1 MKYKKILTWACT
13 AALFLTGCTTDTA
26 SNGRWMEDSNAVR
39 IQASAGSTLT
49 RSNPIDE
56 SKQTGFNDGDKISVR
71 NRNITVNYTLNGEI
85 WQPVDNDKY
94 LVWDKNDLKFEAYY
108 PCDGKNTFSVGYIKQ
123 DQSNEEA
130 LAQSDYM
137 RITSNNLT
145 EVPSDKHLR
154 LQLQRQTARLIFKIQ
169 KFNDEFSERV
179 KVTDLKIYSQE
190 NTNGNSAWEVIRPYQ
205 QNGDGGVNTTYTAL
219 VIPGVIYAELNTSE
233 NSYNSEGEPQ
243 ALNLETGELEA
254 GKSYT
259 YNLIVGKNKV
269 TVGGVTVAEW
279 KTGNTLQG
287 GVAEEEDLTPYVT
300 MSAASKQTFKMT
312 CTGSYTLPDLEYS
325 VNNGTWQKVVANQ
338 GVDFGGDLGSLRLR
352 GICPNGT
359 ATDYKNYSTITF
371 SDPSVEVECSGDIRT
386 LIDYT
391 AYDAVATENSSFISL
406 FNGCSVLTSAPKLHA
421 TALKESCYR
430 QMFEGCTSLEQAPDL
445 PATELQDLCYHS
457 MFKGCIALTQA
468 PVLQATAL
476 KEQCYRQMFEGC
488 TSLTQAPVLP
498 ARELQNYCYFSMFSG
513 CTALTQ
519 APVLPATELK
529 NYCYYSMFSGCT
541 SLAQAP
547 MLSAKEL
554 GWYCY
559 SNMFKGCTS
568 LVKAPAL
575 PATTLQPSCYSYMF
589 ANCEK
594 LTEAP
599 VLKAMKMESN
609 SYKNMFE
616 GCKSLV
622 NAPDLPATTLNI
634 NCYQSMFSG
643 CTSLKKAPELR
654 AKKFEERCYCWM
666 FQDCKNLESVT
677 MLTNEYGSSPLVSWL
692 KGAGTEAKNRRT
704 LKVYSKEIYNKIVKT
719 YDPQM
724 PDIWKIGANCKVLDK
739 DGVEITTTE

>member
-56 SKQTGFNDGDKISVR
+56 SKQTGFNQGDMISVS
-71 NRNITVNYTLNGEI
+71 NRNITVNYTLNGGI

-94 LVWDKNDLKFEAYY
+94 LVWDKNDLKFEAFY
-108 PCDGKNTFSVGYIKQ
+108 PCDGKNDFSVGYIKK
-123 DQSNEEA
+123 DQSTLEA
-130 LAQSDYM
+130 LAKSDYM
-137 RITSNNLT
+137 NNMNITSPLT
-145 EVPSDKHLR
+145 EIPSDKLLR
-154 LQLQRQTARLIFKIQ
+154 LELKRQTARLIFKID
-169 KFNDEFSERV
+169 KFNDEFSKEV
-179 KVTDLKIYSQE
+179 KVTELKIYCPE
-190 NTNGNSAWEVIRPYQ
+190 NTNGEATDDWGPITPYQ
-205 QNGDGGVNTTYTAL
+205 IGDGGVGTTYTAL
-219 VIPGVIYAELNTSE
+219 VIPEVIHAKLNTSE
-233 NSYNSEGEPQ
+233 SSYDSEGEPQ

-279 KTGNTLQG
+279 TPGTPLPG
-287 GVAEEEDLTPYVT
+287 GVAEELAPYVT
-300 MSAASKQTFKMT
+300 MTANSKQTFKMT
-312 CTGSYTLPDLEYS
+312 CTENYTLPDLEYS
-325 VNNGTWQKVVANQ
+325 VNNGTWQKVEANQ
-338 GVDFGGDLGSLRLR
+338 GVNFGGDLGSLRLR

-359 ATDYKNYSTITF
+359 ATDWENYSTITF
-371 SDPSVEVECSGDIRT
+371 DNPSVEVKCSGDIRT

-391 AYDAVATENSSFISL
+391 VYATVATGNCRFCSL
-406 FNGCSVLTSAPKLHA
+406 FKGCSVLTSAPELRATELKDYCYYSMFEGCTSLEQAPVLQATELQKLCYYSMFSGC
-421 TALKESCYR
+421 TALTQAPNLPATKLQSQCYR
-430 QMFEGCTSLEQAPDL
+430 QMFEGCTSLEQAPVL
-445 PATELQDLCYHS
+445 QATELQE
-457 MFKGCIALTQA
+457 A
-468 PVLQATAL
+468 
-476 KEQCYRQMFEGC
+476 
-488 TSLTQAPVLP
+488 
-498 ARELQNYCYFSMFSG
+498 CYFSMFSG

-519 APVLPATELK
+519 APNLPAIKLK
-529 NYCYYSMFSGCT
+529 DHCYRSMFEGCT
-541 SLAQAP
+541 ALTQAP
-547 MLSAKEL
+547 MLSAGEL
-554 GWYCY
+554 GSYCY
-559 SNMFKGCTS
+559 NNMFKGCKS

-616 GCKSLV
+616 GCTSLV
-622 NAPDLPATTLNI
+622 NAPDLPATELNI
-634 NCYQSMFSG
+634 NCYHSMFKG

-654 AKKFEERCYCWM
+654 AKKFKERCYCYM

-677 MLTNEYGSSPLVSWL
+677 MLTNEYGYTPLYGWL
-692 KGAGTEAKNRRT
+692 IDAGTKAKSRT
-704 LKVYSKEIYNKIVKT
+704 LKVYDKKTYKDIVKS
-719 YDPQM
+719 YDSSM
-724 PDIWKIGANCKVLDK
+724 SDIWKIGRCKVLDK

>member
-26 SNGRWMEDSNAVR
+26 NNGRWMEDSNAVR

-56 SKQTGFNDGDKISVR
+56 SKQTGFNQGDKISVR

-94 LVWDKNDLKFEAYY
+94 LVWDEKDLTFEAYY
-108 PCDGKNTFSVGYIKQ
+108 PYDGKNDFSVGYIKK
-123 DQSNEEA
+123 DQSTPED

-137 RITSNNLT
+137 NITYNVPSI
-145 EVPSDKHLR
+145 PSDKHLTLELER
-154 LQLQRQTARLIFKIQ
+154 KTARLIFKID
-169 KFNDEFSERV
+169 KFNDEFSTEA
-179 KVTDLKIYSQE
+179 KVTELKIDCPE
-190 NTNGNSAWEVIRPYQ
+190 KTNGETDDWDPITPYRI
-205 QNGDGGVNTTYTAL
+205 GDGGVGTTYTAL
-219 VIPGVIYAELNTSE
+219 VIPGVINAVLNTSE
-233 NSYNSEGEPQ
+233 THSYLPDEEPE
-243 ALNLETGELEA
+243 ALYLKTGELKA

-279 KTGNTLQG
+279 TPGTPLPE

-300 MSAASKQTFKMT
+300 MTAASKQTFKMT
-312 CTGSYTLPDLEYS
+312 CTGGYTLPDLEYS
-325 VNNGTWQKVVANQ
+325 VNNNETWQKVVANQ
-338 GVDFGGDLGSLRLR
+338 GVNFGGDLGSLRLR

-359 ATDYKNYSTITF
+359 ATSLEKHSTITF
-371 SDPSVEVECSGDIRT
+371 SDENVKVDCFGDIRT

-391 AYDAVATENSSFISL
+391 AYNAVATENSSFISL
-406 FNGCSVLTSAPKLHA
+406 FNGCSVLTSAPKLPA
-421 TALKESCYR
+421 KALKESCYQ
-430 QMFEGCTSLEQAPDL
+430 QMFEGCTSLTQAPDL
-445 PATELQDLCYHS
+445 PATELKERCYQS

-476 KEQCYRQMFEGC
+476 KGQCYRQMFEGC
-488 TSLTQAPVLP
+488 TSLEQAPVLP
-498 ARELQNYCYFSMFSG
+498 ATELQESCYFSMFSG

-559 SNMFKGCTS
+559 NNMFKGCKS

-589 ANCEK
+589 SGCTA
-594 LTEAP
+594 LTQAP

-622 NAPDLPATTLNI
+622 NAPALPATTLNI

-666 FQDCKNLESVT
+666 FQDCKKLESVT
-677 MLTNEYGSSPLVSWL
+677 MLATEDGYTPLFGWL
-692 KGAGTEAKNRRT
+692 KNAGTEAKSRT
-704 LKVYSKEIYNKIVKT
+704 LKVDSKDIYNKIVKT
-719 YDPQM
+719 YDPNM
-724 PDIWKIGANCKVLDK
+724 PDDWMIGKCTVLDK
-739 DGVEITTTE
+739 DDNKITTTE

>member
-26 SNGRWMEDSNAVR
+26 NNSGWMEDSNAVR

-56 SKQTGFNDGDKISVR
+56 SKQTGFNQGDKISVR

-85 WQPVDNDKY
+85 WQPEDNDKY
-94 LVWDKNDLKFEAYY
+94 LVWDENDLKFEAYY
-108 PCDGKNTFSVGYIKQ
+108 PYDGKNTFSVGYIKK
-123 DQSNEEA
+123 DQRTPED

-137 RITSNNLT
+137 NITYNVQK
-145 EVPSDKHLR
+145 VPSDKLLR
-154 LQLQRQTARLIFKIQ
+154 LELKRQTARLILRIQ
-169 KFNDEFSERV
+169 QFNDEFSKGV
-179 KVTDLKIYSQE
+179 KVNKLDIGCPE
-190 NTNGNSAWEVIRPYQ
+190 NTNGDGSWAPITPYQ
-205 QNGDGGVNTTYTAL
+205 QNGDGGVGTTYTAL
-219 VIPGVIYAELNTSE
+219 VIPGKRTVYITPPNT
-233 NSYNSEGEPQ
+233 NPDEPGIED
-243 ALNLETGELEA
+243 LKVETGELEA

-279 KTGNTLQG
+279 TPGTPLQG
-287 GVAEEEDLTPYVT
+287 GEAKEEDLTPYVT
-300 MSAASKQTFKMT
+300 MTAASKQTFMMK
-312 CTGSYTLPDLEYS
+312 CAGNYTLPDLEYS
-325 VNNGTWQKVVANQ
+325 VNNGTWKKVVADNP
-338 GVDFGGDLGSLRLR
+338 VVFGDEHGSLRLR
-352 GICPNGT
+352 GKCSNGT
-359 ATDYKNYSTITF
+359 ATDYQNYSWIDFGF
-371 SDPSVEVECSGDIRT
+371 SRVEVKCSGDIRT
-386 LIDYT
+386 LIDHT
-391 AYDAVATENSSFISL
+391 AYETVATGNWRFISL
-406 FNGCSVLTSAPKLHA
+406 FKNCTALKSAPKLPA
-421 TALKESCYR
+421 KALKESCYR

-457 MFKGCIALTQA
+457 MFKGCKALTQA

-476 KEQCYRQMFEGC
+476 KGQCYRQMFEGC
-488 TSLTQAPVLP
+488 TSL
-498 ARELQNYCYFSMFSG
+498 E
-513 CTALTQ
+513 Q
-519 APVLPATELK
+519 APVLPATELQEL
-529 NYCYYSMFSGCT
+529 CYYSMFKGCT
-541 SLAQAP
+541 ALTQAPNLPATILKKNCYQSMFEGCTALAQAP
-547 MLSAKEL
+547 TLSAEEL
-554 GWYCY
+554 EWYCY

-666 FQDCKNLESVT
+666 FQDCKKLESVT
-677 MLTNEYGSSPLVSWL
+677 MLTNENYDSSLFNWL
-692 KGAGTEAKNRRT
+692 KGAGTEATKRT
-704 LKVYSKEIYNKIVKT
+704 LKVDSKDFYNSTIVKNN
-719 YDPQM
+719 PEE
-724 PDIWKIGANCKVLDK
+724 WKIGANCTVLDK
-739 DGVEITTTE
+739 DGKVITE

>member
-56 SKQTGFNDGDKISVR
+56 SKQTGFNQGDKISVR
-71 NRNITVNYTLNGEI
+71 NRNITVNYTFDGEKL
-85 WQPVDNDKY
+85 WVPENDKY
-94 LVWDKNDLKFEAYY
+94 LVWDEKNLTFEGYY
-108 PCDGKNTFSVGYIKQ
+108 PCDGKNDFSVGYIKQ
-123 DQSNEEA
+123 DQSTPEA

-137 RITSNNLT
+137 YSTYNVPSI
-145 EVPSDKHLR
+145 PSDKHLTLELER
-154 LQLQRQTARLIFKIQ
+154 KTARLIFNIQ
-169 KFNDEFSERV
+169 KFNDEFSTEA
-179 KVTDLKIYSQE
+179 KVTELKIYSQE
-190 NTNGNSAWEVIRPYQ
+190 NTNEETTDDWGPITPYQ
-205 QNGDGGVNTTYTAL
+205 VGVGGVGTTYTAL
-219 VIPGVIYAELNTSE
+219 VIPGVIYAKLNTSE
-233 NSYNSEGEPQ
+233 THSYLPDEEPE
-243 ALNLETGELEA
+243 ALELETGELKA

-269 TVGGVTVAEW
+269 TVGGVTVAPWNTE
-279 KTGNTLQG
+279 NTLQG
-287 GVAEEEDLTPYVT
+287 GVAEVLAPYVT
-300 MSAASKQTFKMT
+300 MTANSKQTFKMT
-312 CTGSYTLPDLEYS
+312 CKGTYTLPEALEYS
-325 VNNGTWQKVVANQ
+325 VNNGTWQKVVADK
-338 GVDFGGDLGSLRLR
+338 GVDFGGDALGSLRLR

-359 ATDYKNYSTITF
+359 ATDWENYSTITF
-371 SDPSVEVECSGDIRT
+371 SDENVKVDCSGDIRT

-457 MFKGCIALTQA
+457 MFKGCKALTQA

-541 SLAQAP
+541 ALTQAP
-547 MLSAKEL
+547 TLSAKEL

-559 SNMFKGCTS
+559 SNMFKGCKS

-599 VLKAMKMESN
+599 VLKAMKMVSGCYQ
-609 SYKNMFE
+609 SMFE
-616 GCKSLV
+616 GCTSLV
-622 NAPDLPATTLNI
+622 NAPALPATELDNY
-634 NCYQSMFSG
+634 CYNSMFKG

-654 AKKFEERCYCWM
+654 AKKFMERCYCWM
-666 FQDCKNLESVT
+666 FQDCKYLESVT
-677 MLTNEYGSSPLVSWL
+677 MLTNEYAYTPLFGWL
-692 KGAGTEAKNRRT
+692 DGAGTKATKRT
-704 LKVYSKEIYNKIVKT
+704 LQVYDKETYKDIVT
-719 YDPQM
+719 SYDSSM
-724 PDIWKIGANCKVLDK
+724 SDIWKIGKCTVLDK
-739 DGVEITTTE
+739 DGGEITTTE